1 MLALERLVIGG
12 VAALEFEPPGLL
24 LSEREDYAEL
34 DPGLK
39 LLCYAFSNFS
49 NK

>member
-1 MLALERLVIGG
+1 MLALDKLVIGG

-39 LLCYAFSNFS
+39 FIY
-49 NK
+49 